1 MTKLR
6 RRMIEDMQLHGYSE
20 KTQQAYLIAV
30 KALAKHYRQ
39 SPDQLSEEEIR
50 QFFLYLVNE
59 KGVASGTL
67 RIYLSGIK
75 FFYEKTLEREWPIF
89 ELVRPKKRK
98 KLPVVLSVY
107 EVRFL
112 LSLID
117 QPVQRMALTMIYS
130 CGLRLTEG
138 TQLKVDDIDSER
150 MMVRVRGKGG
160 KDRYVPL
167 PKRTLAL
174 LREYWRTNCP
184 HTYLFPSR
192 RGLDTIPTGTLHRTF
207 KIVVRQSPIRK
218 NPSIHTL
225 RHSYATH
232 LLESGIDLRTI
243 QEILGHTSPKT
254 TSIYTHLTQKT
265 IDTVHDAVNRLMADL

>member
-1 MTKLR
+1 MTELR

-30 KALAKHYRQ
+30 KALAKHYRK
-39 SPDQLSEEEIR
+39 SPDQLNEEEIR

-59 KGVASGTL
+59 KVVASGTL
-67 RIYLSGIK
+67 RMYLSGIK

-89 ELVRPKKRK
+89 ELVRPRKRK

-117 QPVQRMALTMIYS
+117 QPLQRMALTMIYS

-150 MMVRVRGKGG
+150 MMVRVGGKGG

-174 LREYWRTNCP
+174 LREYWLTNRP

-207 KIVVRQSPIRK
+207 KVVVRQSRIRK

-225 RHSYATH
+225 RYSYATH

-254 TSIYTHLTQKT
+254 TFIYTHLTQKT

>member
-1 MTKLR
+1 MTELR

-30 KALAKHYRQ
+30 KALAKHYRK
-39 SPDQLSEEEIR
+39 SPDQLNEEEIR

-59 KGVASGTL
+59 KDVASGTL

-89 ELVRPKKRK
+89 ELVRPRKRK

-150 MMVRVRGKGG
+150 MMVRVCGKGG

-174 LREYWRTNCP
+174 LREYWRTNRP

-254 TSIYTHLTQKT
+254 TFIYTHLTQKT